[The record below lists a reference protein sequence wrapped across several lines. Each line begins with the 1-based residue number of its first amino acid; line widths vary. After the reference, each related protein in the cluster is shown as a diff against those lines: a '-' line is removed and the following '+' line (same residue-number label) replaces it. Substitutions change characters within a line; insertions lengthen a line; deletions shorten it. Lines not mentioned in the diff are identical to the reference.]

1 MRSHALTTR
10 LSALVLCV
18 CFSLGSEVFS
28 QSSTSPQKLRAEPP
42 ELAGEPPPKPAPP
55 TPASLEFVQSKAI
68 SAANPHDP
76 TTLGPA
82 IRELTGLIRLE
93 PTNSDFFLLR
103 ATLSCYVR
111 ANSTEILDDISR
123 SMSLHGQSSSSA
135 YATLKDHYAL
145 KAKVEFES
153 GHFED

>member
-1 MRSHALTTR
+1 MLALDQTFSFSAYPPRTRDRACHRIALLSVWVPVAQDHNLLILLELHRRFDRRSIVFKMRSHALITR

-18 CFSLGSEVFS
+18 CFSLMSEVFS
-28 QSSTSPQKLRAEPP
+28 QSSTSRQKLRAEPP

-82 IRELTGLIRLE
+82 
-93 PTNSDFFLLR
+93 NSR
-103 ATLSCYVR
+103 T
-111 ANSTEILDDISR
+111 
-123 SMSLHGQSSSSA
+123 HGTDSA
-135 YATLKDHYAL
+135 
-145 KAKVEFES
+145 
-153 GHFED
+153 